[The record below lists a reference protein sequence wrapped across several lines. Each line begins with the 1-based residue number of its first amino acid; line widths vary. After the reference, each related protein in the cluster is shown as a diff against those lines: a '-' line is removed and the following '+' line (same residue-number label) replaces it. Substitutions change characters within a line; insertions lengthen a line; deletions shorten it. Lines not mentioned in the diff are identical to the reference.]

1 MDRWL
6 NKSRNTSSSDA
17 NENICIT
24 PTNSASL
31 KRANSPPNKQ
41 SDTATSDTT
50 VSKRRKYDENY
61 ISFGFI
67 HENSYP
73 QCVVCTTYYVVKFF
87 RIVQWCQP
95 NCAVIWKLTIQT

>member
-1 MDRWL
+1 VDRWL
-6 NKSRNTSSSDA
+6 NKSKNTVASSSSNA

-41 SDTATSDTT
+41 SDTGTSDTT
-50 VSKRRKYDENY
+50 VVSKRSKYDENY

-73 QCVVCTTYYVVKFF
+73 QCVVCSKVF
-87 RIVQWCQP
+87 P
-95 NCAVIWKLTIQT
+95 NSSMVPAK